1 MVFFIF
7 SGDEY
12 SSSERRLSAFPKS
25 LEVPSWVLFIP
36 QPASF
41 NHLKETPNLN
51 CEYLNH
57 FANFVEGNLN
67 HVVQQKDCC
76 YFRFHLINK

>member
-1 MVFFIF
+1 MVFLVF
-7 SGDEY
+7 SGDKD

-25 LEVPSWVLFIP
+25 LEVPSWVSFIP
-36 QPASF
+36 QLASF
-41 NHLKETPNLN
+41 NPLKETPNLN

-57 FANFVEGNLN
+57 FANFEVGNLN
-67 HVVQQKDCC
+67 HVAQQKDCC